1 MATRALVH
9 LPKVLRRGE
18 PFEVRTTLA
27 HAMETGYRR
36 DGDGNMLPRDIVR
49 RLEVRLGGE
58 TVFAADLH
66 PAIAANPYVAFPLL
80 LQYRRQPA
88 DPLDG
93 RPGLRAH
100 RDPDPRRDMKRA
112 LAWLVTPALLA
123 CTVPADS
130 RRSGLTS

>member
-66 PAIAANPYVAFPLL
+66 PAIAANPYVAFWLQVQEGGTLELRWTGDRGFLHTESVLL
-80 LQYRRQPA
+80 T
-88 DPLDG
+88 
-93 RPGLRAH
+93 
-100 RDPDPRRDMKRA
+100 
-112 LAWLVTPALLA
+112 LA
-123 CTVPADS
+123 
-130 RRSGLTS
+130 